1 LSPHPDVALIVA
13 MDRQRVIGHA
23 GRLPWHL
30 PADLQRF
37 KALTMGHHIIMG
49 RKTWESIGRPLPGRI
64 SVVITRNAD
73 FAAPGA
79 LVATSLDDA
88 LALAAE
94 DAQPFVIGGAQIFR
108 QALPLT
114 RRIYRTEVLADHAGD
129 VWFPELPSGEWRQI
143 HGEHHPATALEPA
156 WNFRVLERTS
166 ITS

>member
-1 LSPHPDVALIVA
+1 
-13 MDRQRVIGHA
+13 MDRQRVIGHE

-64 SVVITRNAD
+64 SIVITRNAD

-88 LALAAE
+88 LALAAG
-94 DAQPFVIGGAQIFR
+94 DAQPFVIGGAEIFR
-108 QALPLT
+108 QALPLAA
-114 RRIYRTEVLADHAGD
+114 RIYLTEVLADHAGD
-129 VWFPELPSGEWRQI
+129 VWFPELPSDQWRQI
-143 HGEHHPATALEPA
+143 HSEHHQPTAREPA
-156 WNFRVLERTS
+156 WDFRVLERTS
-166 ITS
+166 INS